1 MLSSAWTKP
10 AISFPAVKPTVTG
23 RACQGEDPSKRV
35 IVGVFNIPN
44 TLTIIRIAMIPVFIT
59 SIIYSR
65 YDYALYLFI
74 IAALTDL
81 FDGLFA
87 RMKNQRTPLG
97 TFLDPLADK
106 FLLVTSFI
114 IFSVFDWI
122 PKWLAIIVISR
133 DVIVVTGWFVLHFI
147 TGTSRI
153 EPSLLGKATIWLE
166 SLLIAYI
173 LININLPL
181 LPDIAYPLFIA
192 TAGVSILS
200 ALHYMFRGFRVTHVS

>member
-1 MLSSAWTKP
+1 MLSATEPES
-10 AISFPAVKPTVTG
+10 AISFSAVKSPVTG
-23 RACQGEDPSKRV
+23 ILCQRDMHSERK
-35 IVGVFNIPN
+35 IVGVVNIPN
-44 TLTIIRIAMIPVFIT
+44 TLTIIRIALIPVFIT
-59 SIIYSR
+59 AIIYGR
-65 YDYALYLFI
+65 YDYALSLFI
-74 IAALTDL
+74 IAALTDV

-87 RMKNQRTPLG
+87 RIKNQKTPLG

-114 IFSVFDWI
+114 VFSVYNWI
-122 PKWLAIIVISR
+122 PTWLAITVISR
-133 DVIVVTGWFVLHFI
+133 DIIVVTGWFVLYFL

-181 LPDIAYPLFIA
+181 LPDIAHTLFFL

-200 ALHYMFRGFRVTHVS
+200 ALQYMYRGLRITHVT